1 MSRAGRARLVLALAI
16 VAALVAA
23 AFWLAGRD
31 GQGGQRVQARLVALA
46 GDAEGYRRAEGPLP
60 ISFPADHGP
69 HPDYQVEWWYYTG
82 NLETRDGRHLGYQL
96 TFFRRALAPP
106 HERVERESAWAADQA
121 YMAHLAV
128 TDVAGRRF
136 HAFERFARDGAGLA
150 GARAQPFAVWLED
163 WSAEETD
170 DGAVRL
176 RAAQDS
182 VALDLLLAATRDPV
196 LHGER
201 GYSPKGPEPGNA
213 SYYYSLTRLES
224 AGSVQVGDRAYQ
236 VTGLSWMDHEWSTS
250 SLGTGQV
257 GWDWFSVQ
265 LDDGSALMAFQL
277 RREDGGIDPYSSGT
291 FVAPDGSARH
301 LAAGDLQIRAE
312 DTWRSPG
319 TGAVYPAR
327 WTFSVPDLALEV
339 EIVPYLA
346 GQELDLAYAYWEGA
360 VRVEG
365 RRAGQPVAGSGY
377 VELTGYTGSMR
388 GRF

>member
-1 MSRAGRARLVLALAI
+1 MNEIAWRRLARILLGLAI
-16 VAALVAA
+16 LAALVAA
-23 AFWLAGRD
+23 PFWLAGRD
-31 GQGGQRVQARLVALA
+31 EPRVSARLVALA
-46 GDAEGYRRAEGPLP
+46 GDPAGYRRAEGPLP

-69 HPDYQVEWWYYTG
+69 HPEYQVEWWYYTG
-82 NLETRDGRHLGYQL
+82 NLETGDGRHLGYQL

-136 HAFERFARDGAGLA
+136 QAFERFARDGAGLA

-163 WSAEETD
+163 WSAEEVDAGT
-170 DGAVRL
+170 VLL
-176 RAAQDS
+176 RAAQDG

-196 LHGER
+196 LHGDR
-201 GYSPKGPEPGNA
+201 GYSPKGAEPGNA
-213 SYYYSLTRLES
+213 SYYYSQTRLETT
-224 AGSVQVGDRAYQ
+224 GSVRVGDGAYQ
-236 VTGLSWMDHEWSTS
+236 VSGLSWMDHEWSTS
-250 SLGTGQV
+250 SLETGQV

-277 RREDGGIDPYSSGT
+277 RREDGGIDAYSSGT

-301 LAAGDLQIRAE
+301 LAAGDLQVSVE
-312 DTWRSPG
+312 DTWRSPH

-327 WTFSVPDLALEV
+327 WTFSVPDLALEF
-339 EIVPYLA
+339 EIMPYLA
-346 GQELDLAYAYWEGA
+346 AQELNLAYAYWEGA

-365 RRAGQPVAGSGY
+365 RRAGRPVAGSGY
-377 VELTGYTGSMR
+377 IELTGYTGSMR